1 MNVQVYL
8 REEKIKEKQI
18 KDTNRYYKKVSDSTN
33 LMINYRMYTI
43 EDYKREWKQVGEGK
57 ELKFRDTIKIYVK

>member
-8 REEKIKEKQI
+8 RDEKLKEKQI

-33 LMINYRMYTI
+33 LMINYKMYTI
-43 EDYKREWKQVGEGK
+43 
-57 ELKFRDTIKIYVK
+57 YVK